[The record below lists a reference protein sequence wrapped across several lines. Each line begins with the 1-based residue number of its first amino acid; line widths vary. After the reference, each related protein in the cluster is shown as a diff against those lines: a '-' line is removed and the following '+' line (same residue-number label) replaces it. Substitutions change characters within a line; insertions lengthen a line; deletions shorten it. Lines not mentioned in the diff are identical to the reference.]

1 MKTKQKNILGVLL
14 LLCFAGLAL
23 GVMTKA
29 SWLHHFDNSA
39 SVLFT
44 KSINPVNTFIFKIV
58 AFFGSPATVIGLTIL
73 GCCWLWFKKDLVI
86 SLWVGGLQ
94 FVGSASAEIIKQLV
108 GRSRPLHQLVLDS
121 GYSFPSGH
129 TFCTT
134 VLVITLLILCLPKI
148 KDQENQLIAIVIGV
162 VWIGMV
168 AASRVYLRD
177 HYASDVIASLLLAG
191 GYLLIITPYAEAVQ
205 SKLRSILPER
215 ILKPWTPKN

>member
-1 MKTKQKNILGVLL
+1 M
-14 LLCFAGLAL
+14 
-23 GVMTKA
+23 
-29 SWLHHFDNSA
+29 
-39 SVLFT
+39 
-44 KSINPVNTFIFKIV
+44 
-58 AFFGSPATVIGLTIL
+58 
-73 GCCWLWFKKDLVI
+73 
-86 SLWVGGLQ
+86 WVGGLQ
-94 FVGSASAEIIKQLV
+94 LVGSAFAEIIKQLV
-108 GRSRPLHQLVLDS
+108 GRSRPLHQLVPDS

-134 VLVITLLILCLPKI
+134 VLVITLLILCLPQI

-191 GYLLIITPYAEAVQ
+191 GYLLIIAPYAEAVQ